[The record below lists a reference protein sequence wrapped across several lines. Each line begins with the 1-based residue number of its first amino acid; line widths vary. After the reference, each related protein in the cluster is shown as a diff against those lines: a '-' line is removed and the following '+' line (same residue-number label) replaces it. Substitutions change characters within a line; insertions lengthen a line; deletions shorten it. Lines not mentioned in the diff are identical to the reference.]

1 MKKLVDFSKYCSI
14 KFGPTLEVEVIE
26 DIGNYDNYYI
36 LGSASNTIISDNPP
50 PLAILSKK
58 FNYIT
63 LEENILTIG
72 GATPSGQIHSF
83 CKKHDLGG
91 LEFLSKLPGT
101 LGGLV
106 KMNAGMKEY
115 EIFNSLKSIK
125 TASGEIEKK
134 DIQYGYR
141 YTDIS
146 EIIYE
151 ATFEIND
158 EFDLAQVALF
168 VSMRANQP
176 STPSAGSCFKNPT
189 GESAGRLID
198 DVGLRGY
205 QIGDMG
211 FSEQHANFLVNYGE
225 GNFHEALEL
234 IELAKSKVKE
244 KHDIELELEVIIL

>member
-1 MKKLVDFSKYCSI
+1 MKKTIDFSNYCSI

-26 DIGNYDNYYI
+26 NIGSYENYYI
-36 LGSASNTIISDNPP
+36 LGSASNTIITDAPP

-63 LEENILTIG
+63 LEEDILTIG

-83 CKKHDLGG
+83 CKKHNLGG

-115 EIFNSLKSIK
+115 EISNSLKSIK
-125 TASGEIEKK
+125 TASGEIQKK
-134 DIQYGYR
+134 DINFGYR
-141 YTDIS
+141 YSDIND
-146 EIIYE
+146 IIYE
-151 ATFEIND
+151 ATFKMTD

-176 STPSAGSCFKNPT
+176 STPSAGSCFKNPI
-189 GESAGRLID
+189 GDSAGRLLD
-198 DVGLRGY
+198 DVGLRGFR
-205 QIGDMG
+205 IGDMG
-211 FSEQHANFLVNYGE
+211 FSEQHANFLVNYG
-225 GNFHEALEL
+225 GGSFHEALEL
-234 IELAKSKVKE
+234 IELAKSKVFE
-244 KHDIELELEVIIL
+244 KHTINLELEVIIL